1 MINPIHERLYPSE
14 LTVNIIDSTDMFKSL
29 FEQFYKQKVDI
40 IMHDVKF
47 FRVNELTLEE
57 LNSLK
62 DKFPYINEL
71 IDEHDVEDFI
81 IINDILLTDISDYID
96 DNGYTIINL
105 SDFDLEGEGFYQ
117 FFNFKLSI
125 NFNKPIK
132 DANWEF
138 I

>member
-96 DNGYTIINL
+96 DNGYAIINL
-105 SDFDLEGEGFYQ
+105 SNLFTR
-117 FFNFKLSI
+117 
-125 NFNKPIK
+125 
-132 DANWEF
+132 F
-138 I
+138 IAFS

>member
-14 LTVNIIDSTDMFKSL
+14 LTVNIIDSTNMFKSL

-71 IDEHDVEDFI
+71 IDDEVEDFI
-81 IINDILLTDISDYID
+81 IINDRLLTDISDYID
-96 DNGYTIINL
+96 DNGYAIIDL

-132 DANWEF
+132 DVSLETM
-138 I
+138 

>member
-1 MINPIHERLYPSE
+1 MINPIHERLYLSE

-81 IINDILLTDISDYID
+81 IINDILLTAISDYID
-96 DNGYTIINL
+96 DNGYAIIDL
-105 SDFDLEGEGFYQ
+105 SDFDLDSEGFYQ

-132 DANWEF
+132 DVSLETM
-138 I
+138 